1 MRDNW
6 PLRAAI
12 FLFVIFLVAVLAW
25 LTQPEE
31 EDPCANP
38 QADVSGAVLAD
49 QPGEQD
55 ALVNRAIILKGK
67 CEKETGDK

>member
-6 PLRAAI
+6 LLRSAT
-12 FLFVIFLVAVLAW
+12 FLFVIFLVAVLSW
-25 LTQPEE
+25 LTMTEG

-38 QADVSGAVLAD
+38 QSDVSAAVLAD

-55 ALVNRAIILKGK
+55 ALVNRAIILKGN
-67 CEKETGDK
+67 CEKD